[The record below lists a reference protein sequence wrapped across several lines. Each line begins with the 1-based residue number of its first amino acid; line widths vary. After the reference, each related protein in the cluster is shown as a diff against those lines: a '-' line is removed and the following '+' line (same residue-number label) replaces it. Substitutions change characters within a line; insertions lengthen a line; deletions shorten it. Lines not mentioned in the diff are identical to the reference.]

1 MNINYW
7 FSTIIF
13 WLFTYGFTE
22 NGIVANTLAIFVLL
36 SNIFINTI
44 KRRRYSYG
52 DYDQEKLKMIESV
65 MREPKGIEIT
75 DYEERIRRNVLFSS
89 LLALAF
95 TWLGLSIN
103 KDSTFFGGLHFDNI
117 TPKAVYWILLSI
129 ISYELIHYF
138 WVQFNNFSHWKIR
151 LTGMTIPEVRGDGG
165 PGRMGGM
172 NAPEDYSGKDENS
185 NFYNWMFENRSDR
198 TTAMTNLLKRS
209 SEFQELV
216 DSLKQAHSGDANLSK
231 MLSELDNKSKTI
243 EQSTSNLTKAVENIR
258 VNGSML
264 RFDQWYKILI
274 RSQNARWIILDMLLP
289 VVLSLTAIISLIC
302 KLRS

>member
-1 MNINYW
+1 MTINYW
-7 FSTIIF
+7 FSTIIL

-22 NGIVANTLAIFVLL
+22 NGIVANTLAMLL
-36 SNIFINTI
+36 ILGNLFTKTF
-44 KRRRYSYG
+44 KRRRYAYE
-52 DYDQEKLKMIESV
+52 DYDQEKLNMIESI

-75 DYEERIRRNVLFSS
+75 DYEERIRRNLLFSS

-95 TWLGLSIN
+95 TWLHLSIT
-103 KDSTFFGGLHFDNI
+103 KDSTFFGGLQFDNI
-117 TPKAVYWILLSI
+117 TPKAVYWILLAI
-129 ISYELIHYF
+129 ISYEFIHYF
-138 WVQFNNFSHWKIR
+138 WVQFNNFSHWRIR

-185 NFYNWMFENRSDR
+185 NFYNWMFENRRDR
-198 TTAMTNLLKRS
+198 TTAMTDLLKRS

-216 DSLKQAHSGDANLSK
+216 DSLKQANSGDSNLSK

-243 EQSTSNLTKAVENIR
+243 EQSTSNLTKAVESIR

-264 RFDQWYKILI
+264 RFDQWYRILI

-289 VVLSLTAIISLIC
+289 VALSLTALISLVC

>member
-1 MNINYW
+1 
-7 FSTIIF
+7 
-13 WLFTYGFTE
+13 
-22 NGIVANTLAIFVLL
+22 
-36 SNIFINTI
+36 
-44 KRRRYSYG
+44 
-52 DYDQEKLKMIESV
+52 

-75 DYEERIRRNVLFSS
+75 DYEERIRRNLLFSS

-95 TWLGLSIN
+95 TWLDLSIN
-103 KDSTFFGGLHFDNI
+103 KDSTFFGGLQFDNI
-117 TPKAVYWILLSI
+117 TPKAIYWILLSI
-129 ISYELIHYF
+129 ISYEFIHYF
-138 WVQFNNFSHWKIR
+138 WVQFNNFSHWRIR

-185 NFYNWMFENRSDR
+185 NFYNWMFENRRDR
-198 TTAMTNLLKRS
+198 ATAMTGLLKSS

-216 DSLKQAHSGDANLSK
+216 DSLKQAHSGDSNLSK

-243 EQSTSNLTKAVENIR
+243 EQSTSNLTKAVESIR
-258 VNGSML
+258 VDGSML

-289 VVLSLTAIISLIC
+289 VALSLTAIISLIC